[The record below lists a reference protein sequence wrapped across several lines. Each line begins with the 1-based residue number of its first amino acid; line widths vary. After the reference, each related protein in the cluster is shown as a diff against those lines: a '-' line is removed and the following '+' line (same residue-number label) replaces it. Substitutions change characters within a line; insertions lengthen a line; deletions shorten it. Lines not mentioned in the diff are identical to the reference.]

1 MALTRDR
8 FRRTRVRLNGRIAL
22 GILALSVGVVP
33 ALAVVAARSRMQYAR
48 TMAFDA
54 ALLRVL
60 PAADLAITSGGAAA
74 RMPSLEGPHA
84 AFQSGPALLDEDP
97 ANSLLAPP
105 RSVWQ
110 AQARPHEPVQDA
122 RTKVITP

>member
-8 FRRTRVRLNGRIAL
+8 FRHTRVRANGRIGLAVL
-22 GILALSVGVVP
+22 ILCASVVP
-33 ALAVVAARSRMQYAR
+33 ALAVVGARSRMQRAR
-48 TMAFDA
+48 SLSVDEV
-54 ALLRVL
+54 LLRVL
-60 PAADLAITSGGAAA
+60 PAGDLAITSGGAAA

-105 RSVWQ
+105 RAVWQ
-110 AQARPHEPVQDA
+110 AQTRTRESVQDA
-122 RTKVITP
+122 RAQVISP